1 MIVWLFLNV
10 ALENTWLQRYF
21 PPKFIFIWQPTV
33 SRKHRHQ
40 HICNFG
46 VLVWNR
52 TSPKF
57 ANFLFARSGPSKCQ
71 IHFATNRCKLSFSK
85 ENANLLSVLY
95 IYQETKLP
103 GSITNQQSG
112 NWGCWVKLL
121 SQELAGKFFS
131 LPLLPLV
138 EDGGVVGP
146 QIYKKKI
153 LTLANLSIIHGNQ
166 T

>member
-1 MIVWLFLNV
+1 MWLWKIHGCS
-10 ALENTWLQRYF
+10 T
-21 PPKFIFIWQPTV
+21 IFRQSLSSYDSPLF

-40 HICNFG
+40 HICNFEA
-46 VLVWNR
+46 LVWKW

-71 IHFATNRCKLSFSK
+71 IHFATNRCKLRFSK

-95 IYQETKLP
+95 IYQEKKLP
-103 GSITNQQSG
+103 GSTTNQQSG

-146 QIYKKKI
+146 QIYKKNI
-153 LTLANLSIIHGNQ
+153 LTLANLSIIHANQ
-166 T
+166 S

>member
-1 MIVWLFLNV
+1 MWLCSGKIHGCSTISRQSLSSYDSHLF
-10 ALENTWLQRYF
+10 
-21 PPKFIFIWQPTV
+21 

-85 ENANLLSVLY
+85 ENANLLSVMY
-95 IYQETKLP
+95 ICQETKLP
-103 GSITNQQSG
+103 ESTIRELGLSKTLIAGTRWQVLFSSPAAPRRGWRRGRTTKYIRKGYWQS
-112 NWGCWVKLL
+112 
-121 SQELAGKFFS
+121 
-131 LPLLPLV
+131 
-138 EDGGVVGP
+138 
-146 QIYKKKI
+146 
-153 LTLANLSIIHGNQ
+153 IHGNQ
-166 T
+166 P